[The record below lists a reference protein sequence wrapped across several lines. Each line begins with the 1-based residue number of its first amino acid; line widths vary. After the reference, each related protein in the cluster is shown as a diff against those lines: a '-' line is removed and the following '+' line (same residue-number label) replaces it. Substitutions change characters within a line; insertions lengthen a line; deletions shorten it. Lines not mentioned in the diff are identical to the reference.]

1 MDMIMD
7 SAVRTVDQWES
18 GCITIDH
25 QAKHG
30 KKWSHVAM
38 RIHTDRAKEAAVVS
52 LP

>member
-1 MDMIMD
+1 MI
-7 SAVRTVDQWES
+7 SERVVAS
-18 GCITIDH
+18 PLIK
-25 QAKHG
+25 AKHG